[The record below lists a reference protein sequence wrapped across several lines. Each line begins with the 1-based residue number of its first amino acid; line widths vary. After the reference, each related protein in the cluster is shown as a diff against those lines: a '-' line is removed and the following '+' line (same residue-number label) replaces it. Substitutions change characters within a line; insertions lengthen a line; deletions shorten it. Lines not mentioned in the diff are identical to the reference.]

1 MPFPPYS
8 PGLSNL
14 RQMQNYVARQKPSY
28 KTKKV
33 GLLLT
38 SMADLIA
45 FSHAYSIPPTLA
57 LLNDAPSSSLVRST
71 VGDSLFIPMQA
82 GGYGVHGACYTGK
95 TQIGW
100 IGQLAKMPG
109 EWQVHLDGK
118 YKLHH
123 SQFLLFTLGTHYL
136 RSDHHHS
143 TLSNSFGP
151 IIYLFC
157 KEGESDGV
165 CDIVIDALIATGRKY
180 FGVKLIP
187 GAGTSDHAPALRK
200 AIEEKWPGIEYGQ
213 CYPHLIRKYGEG
225 EFFKGTGT
233 TKAWEHFEDAK
244 GMIRDIHLAETTG
257 MKYLIIHEVGKI
269 WDKWGHQM
277 DAFWDSNLTNPWD
290 CWSIC
295 DMRTPCFPPAATK
308 CKSPGTDRCCR
319 AASLACSREAQS
331 LSSPLLSRGSFGWM
345 AFLSLMFSVLMC
357 LSLPLP
363 SPSYPSSQGSLTPPP
378 VHRSLLFLVAFL

>member
-82 GGYGVHGACYTGK
+82 GAYGVHGACYTGK

-136 RSDHHHS
+136 RYDHHHS

-295 DMRTPCFPPAATK
+295 DMDTMISTCSNQVQESWHKQILQSRIPGMFKGSTESVITAALPRLIRLDGVLIPDVLCFNV
-308 CKSPGTDRCCR
+308 
-319 AASLACSREAQS
+319 
-331 LSSPLLSRGSFGWM
+331 PLP
-345 AFLSLMFSVLMC
+345 
-357 LSLPLP
+357 PLP
-363 SPSYPSSQGSLTPPP
+363 SPSYPSSQGSLTPP

>member
-82 GGYGVHGACYTGK
+82 GAYGVHGACYTGK

-123 SQFLLFTLGTHYL
+123 SQFLLFTLGTH
-136 RSDHHHS
+136 
-143 TLSNSFGP
+143 TT
-151 IIYLFC
+151 C
-157 KEGESDGV
+157 
-165 CDIVIDALIATGRKY
+165 
-180 FGVKLIP
+180 
-187 GAGTSDHAPALRK
+187 
-200 AIEEKWPGIEYGQ
+200 
-213 CYPHLIRKYGEG
+213 
-225 EFFKGTGT
+225 GT
-233 TKAWEHFEDAK
+233 TT
-244 GMIRDIHLAETTG
+244 IT
-257 MKYLIIHEVGKI
+257 
-269 WDKWGHQM
+269 
-277 DAFWDSNLTNPWD
+277 
-290 CWSIC
+290 
-295 DMRTPCFPPAATK
+295 
-308 CKSPGTDRCCR
+308 
-319 AASLACSREAQS
+319 
-331 LSSPLLSRGSFGWM
+331 
-345 AFLSLMFSVLMC
+345 
-357 LSLPLP
+357 LP
-363 SPSYPSSQGSLTPPP
+363 SPTPLALLYISSAKRESQMEYVTL
-378 VHRSLLFLVAFL
+378 